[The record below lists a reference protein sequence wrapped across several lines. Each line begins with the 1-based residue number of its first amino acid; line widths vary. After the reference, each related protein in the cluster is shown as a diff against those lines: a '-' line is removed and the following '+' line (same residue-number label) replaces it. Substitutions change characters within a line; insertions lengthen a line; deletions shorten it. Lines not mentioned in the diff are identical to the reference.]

1 MVASSWQKLQRR
13 IRNRHNL
20 SIILDMSPRSSQDDA
35 RDRLLKALGR
45 PFAGDELF
53 DAVPDTVFFLKD
65 VEGRYVAVNQTLV
78 QRAGRKNKS
87 ELIGLFAHEVFPGVL
102 GDQFAAQDHAVTRTG
117 RPIHGQLELHL
128 YPGGEEGWCLTW
140 KEPLQGRDKR
150 IVGLCGISR
159 DLQPLSGG
167 HTDLAGLSRC
177 IDHIH
182 THLDAPLRVGDLA
195 TLAGLS
201 TFQLDLRMR
210 VLFGVSV
217 GQYLVRARIEHACSS
232 LRLSDKPIS
241 EIAQD
246 CGYSDQAAFA
256 RQFRK
261 SVGLTPSQYQR
272 RHLGGLES

>member
-1 MVASSWQKLQRR
+1 MASRTT
-13 IRNRHNL
+13 N
-20 SIILDMSPRSSQDDA
+20 PDDA

-65 VEGRYVAVNQTLV
+65 AEGRYVAVNQTLV
-78 QRAGRKNKS
+78 VRAGRKSKND
-87 ELIGLFAHEVFPGVL
+87 LIGLFAHEVFPGLL
-102 GDQFAAQDHAVTRTG
+102 GDRIAAQDKAVTRTG

-140 KEPLQGRDKR
+140 KEPLVGRDKR

-159 DLQPLSGG
+159 DLQALSQAHGV
-167 HTDLAGLSRC
+167 AGLSRC

-182 THLDAPLRVGDLA
+182 MHLDAPLRVADLA
-195 TLAGLS
+195 ALAGLS

-210 VLFGVSV
+210 ALFGVSV
-217 GQYLVRARIEHACSS
+217 GQYLVRARIELACSR
-232 LRLSDKPIS
+232 LRLSDEPIS
-241 EIAQD
+241 QIAQD

-272 RHLGGLES
+272 RHLERG